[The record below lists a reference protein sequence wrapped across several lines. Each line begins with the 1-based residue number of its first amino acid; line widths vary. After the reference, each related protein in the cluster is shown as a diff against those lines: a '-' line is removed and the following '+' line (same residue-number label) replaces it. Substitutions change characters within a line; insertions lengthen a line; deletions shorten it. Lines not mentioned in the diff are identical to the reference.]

1 VNFVGIL
8 IGGILVNNFV
18 LARFL
23 GLCPFVGVSKRVETA
38 TGMSMAVIFVMAVA
52 SAVTWAVHH
61 LVLVPFGL
69 QYLQTVAFILVIA
82 ALVQFVEMVMLK
94 TAPGLYQAL
103 GIYLPLIT
111 TNCAVLG
118 VALLSIRSDYTFI
131 ESVVNGIA
139 GALGWSLAIIL
150 FAGIR
155 ERWDITPI
163 PKVLEGFPIALVS
176 TGLMAI
182 SFFGFQGL
190 FRTLFAK

>member
-1 VNFVGIL
+1 MNFVGIL

>member
-1 VNFVGIL
+1 MNFVAIL
-8 IGGILVNNFV
+8 VGGIFVNNFV

-23 GLCPFVGVSKRVETA
+23 GLCPFVGISKRVETA
-38 TGMSMAVIFVMAVA
+38 TGMSMAVIFVMAAA
-52 SAVTWAVHH
+52 SAVTWAIHH

-118 VALLSIRSDYTFI
+118 VALLSVRSDYTFI
-131 ESVVNGIA
+131 EAVVNGVA

-155 ERWDITPI
+155 ERWEITPI
-163 PKVLEGFPIALVS
+163 PKVMQGFPIALVS

-190 FRTLFAK
+190 FRTLFAR

>member
-1 VNFVGIL
+1 MNFVGIL
-8 IGGILVNNFV
+8 IGGILVNNFIF
-18 LARFL
+18 ARFL
-23 GLCPFVGVSKRVETA
+23 GLCPFVGISKRVETA

-52 SAVTWAVHH
+52 SAVTWAVHN
-61 LVLVPFGL
+61 LVLVPFRL
-69 QYLQTVAFILVIA
+69 EYLQTVSFILVIA

-94 TAPGLYQAL
+94 SSPGLYQAL

-118 VALLSIRSDYTFI
+118 VALLSIRSNYTFL
-131 ESVVNGIA
+131 EAVVNGVA
-139 GALGWSLAIIL
+139 GALGWSLAVIL

-155 ERWDITPI
+155 ERWEITPI
-163 PKVLEGFPIALVS
+163 PKVMEGFPIALIS

-190 FRTLFAK
+190 FRTLFAR